1 MHDYLSTSK
10 AGHFRIPQSTKFTQ
24 LILVLANEGNTNK
37 RNIKRKIIIGNL
49 LTMSPVPLHSVSLS
63 FANFLL

>member
-1 MHDYLSTSK
+1 MHVYLSASK

-24 LILVLANEGNTNK
+24 FILVLANEDNTNK

>member
-1 MHDYLSTSK
+1 MHDYLSASK

-24 LILVLANEGNTNK
+24 FILVLANEDKTNK